1 MSAAPAALT
10 PPATVALVGRPN
22 AGKSALFNRLT
33 GGSAHVGNFPG
44 VTVEVLE
51 AEVRLPGGERAL
63 VYDLPG
69 LYALDPE
76 ALEPGTDEHVTWS
89 FLAQRRGERL
99 VLLQI
104 VDVTQLALGLSLTQ
118 SVLRRP
124 ELGPVLVVVTQ
135 MDVLADEGRE
145 LDVPALEAALGR
157 PVLALSARDPGARAA
172 LLAAVERALAAAPPA
187 RGAAP
192 AAESDVAAPAAGGAA
207 LAAAAGAMAAPAA
220 EGAAPAADAP
230 APWQPA
236 ELAARV
242 VRRRADARAAQ
253 KLIRERTEEADA
265 WLLHPLLGPIFF
277 LAIMGGLFALVFL
290 IADPTTAF
298 LDARLQ
304 RLGAWLEPRLG
315 GGLFASLVV
324 DGVLGGAG
332 TVLAFVPQIIA
343 LIAAME
349 LLEASGY
356 LARAAFLVDRLFR
369 AFGLGGKAFVPLLTA
384 HACAVPAIAA
394 TRVLHDPWERLTTIL
409 VIPLMTCSARLPV
422 YSLVVATFFG
432 GGAVEKALVCTAL
445 YVAGIASGLA
455 VAVVLRRGPTRGG
468 RRRALPLVLEMP
480 TYRRPRLGPLLAR
493 CGREARE
500 FLRTVGTVI
509 VVASIALWAL
519 LKVPAAAPVE
529 GRSPTEQSAAAAIG
543 RALEP
548 VTAPLGFDWRIN
560 VGLIGSFGAREL
572 MVGTLGVIFGIEGAD
587 DPEQEAP
594 LAAKIASAKRPDG
607 SPAYDRAT
615 AVALL
620 AFFVIACQCMST
632 LSAIRRETRSWRWPA
647 FVLAYTYVLAYLVA
661 ALAHQIA
668 RLVA

>member
-1 MSAAPAALT
+1 MSAAEGA
-10 PPATVALVGRPN
+10 PATVALVGRPN

-51 AEVRLPGGERAL
+51 AAVRLPGGGRAL

-69 LYALDPE
+69 LYALDLD

-89 FLAQRRGERL
+89 FLAGRRNTPL
-99 VLLQI
+99 VVLQ
-104 VDVTQLALGLSLTQ
+104 VLDATQLALGLGLTE

-124 ELGPVLVVVTQ
+124 ELGAVLVVVTQ

-145 LDVPALEAALGR
+145 LDVATLEAALGR
-157 PVLALSARDPGARAA
+157 PVLALSARDPAARVT
-172 LLAAVERALAAAPPA
+172 LLAAVERALDTAAAAKGATRAEADADSPGA
-187 RGAAP
+187 DAAP
-192 AAESDVAAPAAGGAA
+192 APAWR
-207 LAAAAGAMAAPAA
+207 PV
-220 EGAAPAADAP
+220 
-230 APWQPA
+230 

-242 VRRRADARAAQ
+242 LRRRPDAGASQR
-253 KLIRERTEEADA
+253 LVRERTEEADA
-265 WLLHPLLGPIFF
+265 WLLHPVLGPLFF
-277 LAIMGGLFALVFL
+277 VAIMGGLFALVFL

-298 LDARLQ
+298 LDGHLQ

-332 TVLAFVPQIIA
+332 TVLAFVPQIVA

-349 LLEASGY
+349 VLEASGY

-432 GGAVEKALVCTAL
+432 GGALAKALVCTGL
-445 YVAGIASGLA
+445 YVAGIASGLV
-455 VAVVLRRGPTRGG
+455 VAVVLRRGPTKGKK
-468 RRRALPLVLEMP
+468 RALPLVLEMP
-480 TYRRPRLGPLLAR
+480 TYRRPRPGPLLAR
-493 CGREARE
+493 CGREALG

-509 VVASIALWAL
+509 VAASVVLWAL
-519 LKVPAAAPVE
+519 LKVPVGAPVE
-529 GRSPTEQSAAAAIG
+529 GRSPAEQSAAAAVG

-572 MVGTLGVIFGIEGAD
+572 MVGTLGVIFGVEGVD
-587 DPEQEAP
+587 EDQQEAP
-594 LAAKIASAKRPDG
+594 LAAKIAAAKRPDG

-615 AVALL
+615 AVSLL

-647 FVLAYTYVLAYLVA
+647 FVLAYTYVFAYVVA
-661 ALAHQIA
+661 AVAYQIA
-668 RLVA
+668 RLFA

>member
-1 MSAAPAALT
+1 VSAADAL
-10 PPATVALVGRPN
+10 PPAVVALVGRPN
-22 AGKSALFNRLT
+22 AGKSTLFNRVT

-51 AEVRLPGGERAL
+51 AEVRLPGGGRAL

-76 ALEPGTDEHVTWS
+76 ALEPGTDEHVTYS
-89 FLAQRRGERL
+89 FLTRRRDDRL
-99 VLLQI
+99 VVLQI
-104 VDVTQLALGLSLTQ
+104 VDATQLALGLGLTQ
-118 SVLRRP
+118 SVLRQP
-124 ELGPVLVVVTQ
+124 DLGPVLVVVTQ

-157 PVLALSARDPGARAA
+157 PVVALSARDRSARAT
-172 LLAAVERALAAAPPA
+172 LLAAVERTLAAADGAPRPA
-187 RGAAP
+187 AGEHATAADGASQPAAP
-192 AAESDVAAPAAGGAA
+192 AEA
-207 LAAAAGAMAAPAA
+207 LA
-220 EGAAPAADAP
+220 
-230 APWQPA
+230 WQPA

-242 VRRRADARAAQ
+242 LRRRADAAASQ
-253 KLIRERTEEADA
+253 RLIRERTEEADR
-265 WLLHPLLGPIFF
+265 WLLHPLLGPLFF
-277 LAIMGGLFALVFL
+277 VAIMGGLFALVFL

-298 LDARLQ
+298 LDGGLKQ
-304 RLGAWLEPRLG
+304 LGAWLEPRLG
-315 GGLFASLVV
+315 GGLLASLVV

-332 TVLAFVPQIIA
+332 TVLAFVPQIIT

-356 LARAAFLVDRLFR
+356 LSRAAFLVDRLFR
-369 AFGLGGKAFVPLLTA
+369 AFGLGGKAFVPMLTA

-432 GGAVEKALVCTAL
+432 GGAVEKALVCTGL
-445 YVAGIASGLA
+445 YVAGVVSGLA
-455 VAVVLRRGPTRGG
+455 VAVVLRRGPTKGK
-468 RRRALPLVLEMP
+468 RRALPLVLEMP
-480 TYRRPRLGPLLAR
+480 TYRTPRLGPLLAR
-493 CGREARE
+493 CGREARD
-500 FLRTVGTVI
+500 FLRTVGTTI
-509 VVASIALWAL
+509 VAVSIVLWAL
-519 LKVPAAAPVE
+519 LKVPVGAQIE
-529 GRSPTEQSAAAAIG
+529 GRSAAEQSAAGAIG

-572 MVGTLGVIFGIEGAD
+572 MVGTLGVIFGVEEAD
-587 DPEQEAP
+587 DPAQEAP
-594 LAAKIASAKRPDG
+594 LADKIASAKRADG
-607 SPAYDRAT
+607 TPAYDRAT

-647 FVLAYTYVLAYLVA
+647 FVLAYTYTLAYLIA
-661 ALAHQIA
+661 AIAHQIA
-668 RLVA
+668 RSLA